1 MVSDGVLEAM
11 HAALAGVSGAAV
23 SGAADVPEL
32 RRNET
37 LDSALEE
44 VTGGASAWSNFV
56 DGDLERIGETLGGD
70 YAYELRQSALVE
82 IVVRAPEDAGRRAAL
97 AAIVDAYQDAIEAD
111 PTLAGSVSVWEIT
124 DLQRDNLAETGV
136 PNIKGATLTLSAEF
150 IAERPI

>member
-1 MVSDGVLEAM
+1 MVSDGVLDAM
-11 HAALAGVSGAAV
+11 HAALAGVSGA
-23 SGAADVPEL
+23 GDVPEL

-44 VTGGASAWSNFV
+44 VTNGVSVGTSAWANFV
-56 DGDLERIGETLGGD
+56 DGDLERIGEAMGGD

-82 IVVRAPEDAGRRAAL
+82 IVVRAPDDAGRRAAL
-97 AAIVDAYQDAIEAD
+97 AAIANRYLDVIEAD
-111 PTLAGSVSVWEIT
+111 PTLAGTVSLWEIT

>member
-1 MVSDGVLEAM
+1 MVSDGVLDAM
-11 HAALAGVSGAAV
+11 HAALAGVSGAA
-23 SGAADVPEL
+23 SVPEL

-44 VTGGASAWSNFV
+44 VTGGASAWANFV
-56 DGDLERIGETLGGD
+56 DGDLERIGETMGGD

-97 AAIVDAYQDAIEAD
+97 AAIVDLYQDAIEAD

-150 IAERPI
+150 IADRPI

>member
-1 MVSDGVLEAM
+1 MVSDGVLDAM
-11 HAALAGVSGAAV
+11 HAALAGVSGA
-23 SGAADVPEL
+23 GDVPEL

-44 VTGGASAWSNFV
+44 VTNGAGTSAWANFV
-56 DGDLERIGETLGGD
+56 DGDLERIGEAMGGD

-82 IVVRAPEDAGRRAAL
+82 IVVRAPDDTGRRAAL
-97 AAIVDAYQDAIEAD
+97 AAIANRYLDAIEAD
-111 PTLAGSVSVWEIT
+111 PTLAGTVSLWEIT